1 MYMFHQ
7 LPQSMTVLPY
17 HYICP
22 VLFCTRKT
30 DTFRQTHVPSF
41 FLLHVN
47 VHCSLVKEDLIKLF
61 ADPTV
66 LQQELDWR
74 AIDNYGR
81 QEEGVASA
89 VQRDILDTF

>member
-1 MYMFHQ
+1 
-7 LPQSMTVLPY
+7 
-17 HYICP
+17 
-22 VLFCTRKT
+22 
-30 DTFRQTHVPSF
+30 
-41 FLLHVN
+41 LHVN